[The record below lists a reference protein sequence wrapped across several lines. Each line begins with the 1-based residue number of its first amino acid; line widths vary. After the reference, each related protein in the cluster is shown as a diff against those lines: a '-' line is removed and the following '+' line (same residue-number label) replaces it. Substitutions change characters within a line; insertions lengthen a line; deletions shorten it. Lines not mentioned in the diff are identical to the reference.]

1 MCPPFTKVEARPCP
15 HCSSGEAVPD
25 GASWANPALACA
37 LFIADVRALAT
48 ARRAEAAAAKTTLSR
63 RLQKASPS
71 GSGMASYASSAS
83 RPGGSRRG
91 SDDARVRRAPAEF
104 KWGAG
109 HAVAPAP
116 MPTDVSGRVTMLVH
130 PLANGLEGS
139 LGQTLPPLDHQP
151 PAPRTGALAPVAVAG
166 PPVRAPSPSLQFHKE
181 ALGRS
186 PSPVPR
192 G

>member
-1 MCPPFTKVEARPCP
+1 MKVEARPCP
-15 HCSSGEAVPD
+15 HCSSGDAVPD
-25 GASWANPALACA
+25 VASWANPALSCA

-71 GSGMASYASSAS
+71 GSGMASSYASSS

-91 SDDARVRRAPAEF
+91 SDDARARKAPAEF

-109 HAVAPAP
+109 HAVAP

-130 PLANGLEGS
+130 PLPNGLEGS
-139 LGQTLPPLDHQP
+139 LGLPLPPLDHRPQ
-151 PAPRTGALAPVAVAG
+151 APRTGALAPVTVTAMA
-166 PPVRAPSPSLQFHKE
+166 PTVRAPSPSLQFHKE